1 MKMYKMEM
9 EFKVVVGLKEINEF
23 MKYMGFSGNTGIGG
37 QTITLTQT
45 IPFIPNEE
53 YIKKVENIIKE
64 KYQTEELEI
73 LDCKFNGYKS
83 LLEVDID

>member
-9 EFKVVVGLKEINEF
+9 EFEVVVGLKEINEF
-23 MKYMGFSGNTGIGG
+23 MKYMGFPGNTRIGG

-45 IPFIPNEE
+45 IPFIPNEA
-53 YIKKVENIIKE
+53 YIEKVENIIKE